1 MSDGPTIENFT
12 RRDPAPKDRYAEDN
26 HALLPSAVT
35 DPRDPLSA
43 QTAHS
48 RLMGLFAAEMDRQG
62 QNRREMETD
71 EDFVDHEQWT
81 EAEAELLEEIGY
93 TPMTINVT
101 ATTINWLLGTE
112 RRGRTDY
119 KVLPRRKEGGAA
131 AERKSHLLKY
141 IGDANRSEF
150 AWSKAFAE
158 AVKAGVGWMEC
169 GVQDDDDGEPIY
181 TRAETWRNILWDSAS
196 IEDDIEDARYLF
208 RFKWMDVDTAKAFFP
223 SGQEHIT
230 NAAEMAIDLVS
241 SWEDDPS
248 ESHERFL
255 EDEVGTAAGIE
266 LTERPRVRMIEAWVK
281 LPVMEKRLKGGDFRG
296 EIYDE
301 HSPGHVEDVESGRS
315 QIVERVTN
323 RMFVVI
329 FTSSGIVW
337 HSPSPYR
344 HNRYPF
350 TPIWGYRR
358 AKTRQPYGVV
368 RGLRDLQ
375 RSVNKRHAHALHLL
389 VHERV
394 VMDEGA
400 VDDIGE
406 MEREIGRTV
415 AIIEKKP
422 GYHLEF
428 DKQTDLSAA
437 NLELMST
444 AINLI
449 QQSSGVTDESLGR
462 TTNAV
467 SGRAIVARQEQGALA
482 TAPLFD
488 NLRLARQVHGEKELS
503 LVEQFMSEAK
513 TFRITNKRGVGQYFS
528 VNDGLPENDIL
539 RTKADFIISEDQAQ
553 ATLRQAGV
561 AVFAELLPTLP
572 PELSVNLLDLV
583 FEMMDIPNRDDI
595 VKRARALNGQDDPDA
610 DPNAPDP
617 EREAKQAAIAAEQKY
632 NIDLAM
638 AALKKAEAEAQ
649 AKAEQARKTGAE
661 ADKLAAPNP
670 SENIATMRE
679 ALEYALALINAA
691 PAAATA
697 DAVLAEA
704 GYAGASAAPLAAE
717 APLPAQMPMQP
728 DPMMGTD
735 PATDMGQP
743 PLPEDQPMPMA

>member
-12 RRDPAPKDRYAEDN
+12 RRDPAPRDRYDDDPR
-26 HALLPSAVT
+26 ALLPDAIANP
-35 DPRDPLSA
+35 DGPLPL
-43 QTAHS
+43 QIAHT
-48 RLMGLFAAEMDRQG
+48 RLYSLFTAEMERQG
-62 QNRREMETD
+62 DNRREMETD
-71 EDFVDHEQWT
+71 EDFKDHEQWT
-81 EAEAELLEEIGY
+81 EAEADLLEEIGY
-93 TPMTINVT
+93 TPMTINVI

-141 IGDANRSEF
+141 ISDVNRSEF
-150 AWSKAFAE
+150 AWSKAFGE
-158 AVKAGVGWMEC
+158 AITAGVGWIES
-169 GVQDDDDGEPIY
+169 GVQDDEDGEPIY
-181 TRAETWRNILWDSAS
+181 ERSETWRNILWDSAS
-196 IEDDIEDARYLF
+196 IEDDLSDARYLF
-208 RFKWMDVDTAKAFFP
+208 RFKWMDEDTAKAFFP
-223 SGQEHIT
+223 DHHEHIT
-230 NAAEMAIDLVS
+230 NAAETAIDLVTTQA
-241 SWEDDPS
+241 DDPS

-255 EDEVGTAAGIE
+255 ENYGGSPAGVE

-281 LPVMEKRLKGGDFRG
+281 LPVKERRMRGGDFRG
-296 EIYDE
+296 EIYDPY
-301 HSPGHVEDVESGRS
+301 SPGHVEDVQTGRARLVES
-315 QIVERVTN
+315 VTN

-329 FTSSGIVW
+329 FTSAGIVW

-350 TPIWGYRR
+350 TPIWAYRR

-406 MEREIGRTV
+406 LEAEIGRTIT
-415 AIIEKKP
+415 IIEKKP

-449 QQSSGVTDESLGR
+449 QQASGVTDESLGR

-488 NLRLARQVHGEKELS
+488 NLRLARQIHGEKMLS
-503 LVEQFMSEAK
+503 LIEQFMSEEK
-513 TFRITNKRGVGQYFS
+513 SFRITNKRGVGQFFT
-528 VNDGLPENDIL
+528 VNDGLPENDII
-539 RTKADFIISEDQAQ
+539 RTKADFIISEDAAQ
-553 ATLRQAGV
+553 ATIRQANV
-561 AVFAELLPTLP
+561 AMLGEMLPNLP
-572 PELSVNLLDLV
+572 PEVVVAFLDLV
-583 FEMMDIPNRDDI
+583 FEMMDIPNRDEI
-595 VKRARALNGQDDPDA
+595 VKRMRAINGQEDPDA

-617 EREAKQAAIAAEQKY
+617 ERDARNAAKQAEQEYQIKMALAQLAKVEGEAA
-632 NIDLAM
+632 
-638 AALKKAEAEAQ
+638 
-649 AKAEQARKTGAE
+649 AKAEQARKAGAE

-670 SENIATMRE
+670 AENIATLKA
-679 ALEYALALINAA
+679 ALEYALVLINAA
-691 PAAATA
+691 PAADTA

-704 GYAGASAAPLAAE
+704 GYIGAQSGMIAAAAPDPSL
-717 APLPAQMPMQP
+717 LPQP
-728 DPMMGTD
+728 EPGADD
-735 PATDMGQP
+735 PAGVGEP
-743 PLPEDQPMPMA
+743 AMPAEPTTMPVA